1 MPSSDEI
8 VVEFAALNQAAA
20 DITSALSSMQ
30 SELDNVNSTVQ
41 PMVSSWQSD
50 AQEAFLQRKA
60 EWTSAA
66 SDLQTLL
73 TGIKAAVLK
82 SAEIMQA
89 REKANVAKF
98 TR

>member
-1 MPSSDEI
+1 MPSSDAI

-30 SELDNVNSTVQ
+30 SELDNVNTTVQ
-41 PMVSSWQSD
+41 PMLASWESD

-66 SDLQTLL
+66 TDLQTLL
-73 TGIKAAVLK
+73 TGIKGAVMK

-98 TR
+98 TH

>member
-1 MPSSDEI
+1 MAGDEI

-20 DITSALSSMQ
+20 DISNALSSMQ

-41 PMVSSWQSD
+41 PMVASWQSD

-60 EWTSAA
+60 EWTNAA
-66 SDLQTLL
+66 NDLHTLL
-73 TGIKAAVLK
+73 NGIKGAVLK

-98 TR
+98 SR

>member
-1 MPSSDEI
+1 MAGDEI

-20 DITSALSSMQ
+20 DISSALSSMQ
-30 SELDNVNSTVQ
+30 SELDGVNSTVE
-41 PMVSSWQSD
+41 PMVASWQSE

-66 SDLQTLL
+66 TDLHTLL
-73 TGIKAAVLK
+73 NGIKGAVLK

-98 TR
+98 SR

>member
-1 MPSSDEI
+1 MPGDEI

-20 DITSALSSMQ
+20 DISSALASMQ

-41 PMVSSWQSD
+41 PLVATWQSD

-60 EWTSAA
+60 EWTNAA
-66 SDLQTLL
+66 NDLHTLL
-73 TGIKAAVLK
+73 NGIKSAVLK

-98 TR
+98 AR